1 MRDDIRRNL
10 SQSSYDFVNLVWPI
24 IANPLGGGE
33 LVPVESVT
41 TDGFKKDLDTL
52 AGIDAWQVIREHSAI
67 RGIASRIQP
76 VTTPYN
82 TFTIRYR
89 CRSGAETEYAKRLRA
104 IEKAERGWLFPHLT
118 VHAYI
123 NIARDRVLSVG
134 VVSTRQLFLY
144 AQQWLESERAYI
156 KVNTMDGNLFIV
168 VPWQALQR
176 DKIMIQCFCPIYDS

>member
-1 MRDDIRRNL
+1 M
-10 SQSSYDFVNLVWPI
+10 
-24 IANPLGGGE
+24 
-33 LVPVESVT
+33 ESVT